1 MNHETPTAKASQLSP
16 AEVKQEILDDDSLS
30 EEEKKV
36 KIDALYA
43 KPRTQKEMPMSRR
56 TRTALTVTIQ
66 VSRYRNKVNFGL
78 AVQVWLLA
86 SVLLTLCRV

>member
-1 MNHETPTAKASQLSP
+1 MTHFLKNHETPTAKASQLSP

-56 TRTALTVTIQ
+56 VRDRAHSDYSIFSDVHPFF
-66 VSRYRNKVNFGL
+66 KVF
-78 AVQVWLLA
+78 
-86 SVLLTLCRV
+86 